1 MTDHNESRSE
11 VREAHINTRTAWRP
25 ILKPIARVLI
35 AAQLALVL
43 QPLSALAH
51 EKGERVFNPVADAQV
66 QRLARQGAFRMSTS
80 SNLASSVRLAIE
92 KLRRGFIYVVRN
104 DTSGLLPGFLIFVGL
119 CLVLWI
125 VRGAWQLLH

>member
-1 MTDHNESRSE
+1 
-11 VREAHINTRTAWRP
+11 
-25 ILKPIARVLI
+25 
-35 AAQLALVL
+35 
-43 QPLSALAH
+43 
-51 EKGERVFNPVADAQV
+51 VADAQV